1 MAIDYTPPMPSP
13 YLRFQDPG
21 ADLATKQGGTG
32 AGVAG
37 SSDIDPLDVP
47 SKPQPLTLPPLMPPV
62 LGQGSLG
69 SSAVDGP
76 FLPPVS
82 SMGNLSAAD
91 MLQIIR
97 KEIKNIAEALQ
108 TAQAQVI
115 KSNQSTIE
123 AKSQATIT
131 KLNEAIEKLQEAQ
144 EIKDAMSIFNKVM
157 YGVMGVVLALLT
169 PMMACMPPLAVL
181 AWGAFAAYITVNEK
195 DNGKIMEDCM
205 NEISEAF
212 GVAWESE
219 GKDKQRENGM
229 IAFTSF
235 MASIQILIAIIAIVA
250 SFGSATPAVAATTAT
265 TTATQIA
272 LAATQTATTAAAAA
286 GTSAASAAAT
296 AAATAAS
303 TAAATAASTAAATAA
318 SSAATAATTAATTA
332 ASSAATAA
340 TTAATS
346 AATSA
351 ATAASTSATTAA
363 SSAAT
368 AASTSA
374 TTAASSA
381 ATAASTA
388 ASTASSSASSA
399 ASAAGT
405 TAQTVATAAQKLAGL
420 VQAGVTIGTS
430 SAKITAGVYDYQG
443 TMMKADAE
451 ETKAQ
456 IKMLQNLL
464 KNEMD
469 FLQQLVSVQAEL
481 DKGVASILR
490 DEHQTNQKMQQITHF
505 S

>member
-1 MAIDYTPPMPSP
+1 MAMDYSPPMPS
-13 YLRFQDPG
+13 LRNLYPDLG
-21 ADLATKQGGTG
+21 ADLPPKSGG
-32 AGVAG
+32 AG
-37 SSDIDPLDVP
+37 SSVPGSTVIDPAD
-47 SKPQPLTLPPLMPPV
+47 PQIQAPLINLPPLLPPV

-69 SSAVDGP
+69 GSAVDGP
-76 FLPPVS
+76 VLPTVS

-97 KEIKNIAEALQ
+97 KEIKSIAEALQ
-108 TAQAQVI
+108 KAQAQVI
-115 KSNQSTIE
+115 QSNQSTIQ
-123 AKSQATIT
+123 AKSEATIT

-144 EIKDAMSIFNKVM
+144 KIKDAMGIFNKVM
-157 YGVMGVVLALLT
+157 YGVMGVVLALMT
-169 PMMACMPPLAVL
+169 PLMACMPPLAVL
-181 AWGAFAAYITVNEK
+181 AWGGFAAYITVNEK

-205 NEISEAF
+205 TKISEAF
-212 GVAWESE
+212 GKAWESE

-235 MASIQILIAIIAIVA
+235 MASIQILIAVIAIIA
-250 SFGSATPAVAATTAT
+250 SFGSSAPAVAGTTAS

-272 LAATQTATTAAAAA
+272 MAATQSATTAASAA
-286 GTSAASAAAT
+286 GTSAAT
-296 AAATAAS
+296 
-303 TAAATAASTAAATAA
+303 TAA

-332 ASSAATAA
+332 ASTAASAAGTAA
-340 TTAATS
+340 TTAS
-346 AATSA
+346 
-351 ATAASTSATTAA
+351 
-363 SSAAT
+363 
-368 AASTSA
+368 
-374 TTAASSA
+374 
-381 ATAASTA
+381 
-388 ASTASSSASSA
+388 STASTA

-405 TAQTVATAAQKLAGL
+405 TASTVAQVAQKLAGL

-430 SAKITAGVYDYQG
+430 AAKITAGVYDYEG

-451 ETKAQ
+451 EMKAQ

-490 DEHQTNQKMQQITHF
+490 DEHQTNQHMQQITHF